1 MNEIVHMTSSRPQIR
16 ISVRGLVEF
25 ICRSGDIDN
34 RISGASQLS
43 AMEAG
48 SRIHRKIQRQMGSTY
63 NSEVPLRLLIQRALF
78 ELVLEGRADGIFSIE
93 TGEYVEQVVNDH
105 LSRTASSDSDSFKSS
120 EFSESDNL
128 NSMIRQLDRLIP
140 GGFKLDLSSL
150 AELTV
155 IDEIKGIYKDPL
167 HMKEPVPV
175 HLAQAKCY
183 AYVYAL
189 QNDLPAIGV
198 QMTYAHLETEV
209 TRRFYDLYTFEELEA
224 WFTDLLDQY
233 EKFAELQI
241 RFDQELRETVQAM
254 SFPFEYRPGQK
265 RLAAAVYR
273 TIEDQ
278 KELFIQAPTGIGK
291 TMSVIYPSLKA
302 MGTGHAE
309 KLFYLTAKTITRTV
323 AEETFEILRSQGLKA
338 RTVTLTAKEKIC
350 PLDACTCNPA
360 ECPRAAG
367 HFDRVN
373 DALYH
378 MLSSV
383 EAMSRENI
391 LAYADEH
398 QVCPFEFHLD
408 LTLWAQAIIGDYNYV
423 FDPNVYLRRFFGEN
437 GVPAGRYIFL
447 VDEAHNLPDRA
458 RSMYSGRIVKE
469 EVLAVEK
476 ILKQTALGKISD
488 SKDAGTAAGR
498 AVRHLR
504 KLNKVLLAMKKE
516 IASGKSIDALKGL
529 SQTGRD
535 SKDVYSSYD
544 MHGRYGSNGSHSTQT
559 SHSTYASINAA
570 SVTEEVYE
578 QIALLE
584 AEKTPSSCPPY
595 SKREGNVLVFDS
607 IDSVYNICIET
618 QDAISSFLEET
629 KHPADEEL
637 LEFYFEL
644 RHFNAMYEGT
654 YDNYVIYASQE
665 REYLV
670 LNLLCANPAPNL
682 TECTERAV
690 STIFFSATLLPLT
703 YYRQLLTTKE
713 DPYVIYVDSPFDN
726 KKRFLGI
733 AQDVSSR
740 YTQRGPGMYRKVLDY
755 ILTAVSS
762 KTGNYMVFFP
772 SYQYMMEVV
781 ELLSQSGLSE
791 QPESSQRAVITEPT
805 GQSDLWEE
813 QAVLNESRNSSLP
826 FRLLIQE
833 QGMNEKQREEF
844 LQAFMETSD
853 RSLVGFCVIG
863 GIFSEGID
871 LTGEKLIGSIVV
883 GTGLPQISTEGNL
896 LRSYFDAQG
905 KDGYDYAYKYPG
917 INKVFQAAGRV
928 IRTVDDQGIVLL
940 LDNRLLQRNHVE
952 LFPMDWENYQA
963 LSIGTAGQAMDD
975 FWKGKL

>member
-1 MNEIVHMTSSRPQIR
+1 DDPASITSDVGIPDCFQDDLPDIPSIHDTSGQPGTSTLGGISEQPGTSTLGGISEQPELQI
-16 ISVRGLVEF
+16 
-25 ICRSGDIDN
+25 
-34 RISGASQLS
+34 
-43 AMEAG
+43 
-48 SRIHRKIQRQMGSTY
+48 
-63 NSEVPLRLLIQRALF
+63 
-78 ELVLEGRADGIFSIE
+78 
-93 TGEYVEQVVNDH
+93 
-105 LSRTASSDSDSFKSS
+105 
-120 EFSESDNL
+120 
-128 NSMIRQLDRLIP
+128 IP
-140 GGFKLDLSSL
+140 DLSNLS
-150 AELTV
+150 ELTV

-167 HMKEPVPV
+167 HLIEPIPV

-183 AYVYAL
+183 AYIYAL
-189 QNDLPAIGV
+189 QNNLPAIGV

-209 TRRFYDLYTFEELEA
+209 TRRFYDLYTYEQLEV
-224 WFTDLLDQY
+224 WFTDLMDQY

-241 RFDQELRETVQAM
+241 RFDEELKSTVQ
-254 SFPFEYRPGQK
+254 SLTFPFEYRPGQK

-302 MGTGHAE
+302 MGIGHAE

-323 AEETFEILRSQGLKA
+323 AEETFDILRSQGLKA
-338 RTVTLTAKEKIC
+338 RTVTITAKEKIC
-350 PLDACTCNPA
+350 PLDSCTCNPA
-360 ECPRAAG
+360 ECPMAAG

-373 DALYH
+373 DALYD
-378 MLSSV
+378 MLTSV

-391 LAYADEH
+391 LAYAENH

-408 LTLWAQAIIGDYNYV
+408 LSLWAQAIICDYNYV
-423 FDPNVYLRRFFGEN
+423 FDPSVYLRRFFGEN
-437 GVPAGRYIFL
+437 GGGPAGQYIFL

-458 RSMYSGRIVKE
+458 RSMYSARIIKE
-469 EVLAVEK
+469 EILSAEK
-476 ILKQTALGKISD
+476 ILKQIAVGKVSD
-488 SKDAGTAAGR
+488 SKDASAAAGR
-498 AVRHLR
+498 AARHLR
-504 KLNKVLLAMKKE
+504 KLNKVLLAMKKD
-516 IASGKSIDALKGL
+516 IAAGKPLDAFNSL
-529 SQTGRD
+529 SQDLQDLQD
-535 SKDVYSSYD
+535 SQGQAGALRTIKTIAAADGY
-544 MHGRYGSNGSHSTQT
+544 H
-559 SHSTYASINAA
+559 AS
-570 SVTEEVYE
+570 YE
-578 QIALLE
+578 QAAMPGAIPDNGQ
-584 AEKTPSSCPPY
+584 TISGCPPY
-595 SKREGNVLVFDS
+595 RKREGNVLVFDS

-665 REYLV
+665 REYLA

-682 TECTERAV
+682 SECTERAV
-690 STIFFSATLLPLT
+690 STIYFSATLLPLA
-703 YYRQLLTTKE
+703 YYRQLLTIRE
-713 DPYVIYVDSPFDN
+713 EPYVIYVDSPFDN
-726 KKRFLGI
+726 RKRFLGI

-755 ILTAVSS
+755 ILTSVSS
-762 KTGNYMVFFP
+762 RTGNYMVFFP

-781 ELLSQSGLSE
+781 ELLYKKYDHRDTALGTAKALPQDSLNGTAIVFTEAHELLNQSRQE
-791 QPESSQRAVITEPT
+791 
-805 GQSDLWEE
+805 EE
-813 QAVLNESRNSSLP
+813 QVIMTNDTDSSMP

-833 QGMNEKQREEF
+833 QGMNERQREEF
-844 LQAFMETSD
+844 LQAFTGYESNKRMD
-853 RSLVGFCVIG
+853 KSLVGFCVIG
-863 GIFSEGID
+863 GIFAEGID

-896 LRSYFDAQG
+896 LRAYFDEQG

-952 LFPMDWENYQA
+952 LFPMDWENYRA
-963 LSIGTAGQAMDD
+963 LSIGSVRRAVDD
-975 FWKGKL
+975 FWQDR